1 MKKLLF
7 VMIALPIGLGL
18 NAQKVTPPAS
28 PEKTD
33 TAKAAPKKPTLADK
47 TKGQTKNA
55 GLFTLFQDTTT
66 GAVQLYIR
74 KDQLGKEFIYQSFS
88 ISGPTTL
95 FLNQSMHRS
104 NLVFKIKK
112 AYIYTANMCIFT
124 IFDYEKNEPPPYYTV
139 YYL

>member
-1 MKKLLF
+1 
-7 VMIALPIGLGL
+7 MIALPIGLGL

-112 AYIYTANMCIFT
+112 AYDKLEFAIVNTA
-124 IFDYEKNEPPPYYTV
+124 
-139 YYL
+139 LL